1 MGTQRFEEAA
11 FVHAAKE
18 RGGSWEHLVAQA
30 ASRIKRS
37 QGKLLVAMVL
47 IDRARRAARLNSH
60 VLRDRNRKSEGP
72 WQPFA

>member
-1 MGTQRFEEAA
+1 MGIQRSEETAL
-11 FVHAAKE
+11 VHAAKE

-47 IDRARRAARLNSH
+47 IDRARRTARLNGH
-60 VLRDRNRKSEGP
+60 FLRDHESKRP
-72 WQPFA
+72 WQPSA